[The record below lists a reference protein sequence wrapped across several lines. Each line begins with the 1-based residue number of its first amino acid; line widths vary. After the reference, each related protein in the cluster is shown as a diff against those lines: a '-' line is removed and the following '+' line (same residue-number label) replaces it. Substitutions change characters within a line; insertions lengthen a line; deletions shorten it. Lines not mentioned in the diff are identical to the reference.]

1 MTFDLM
7 LREPVRETLRKL
19 EKRKK
24 KEKEK
29 EKKRKRRPTKVSMR
43 Q

>member
-1 MTFDLM
+1 M

-29 EKKRKRRPTKVSMR
+29 EKKRKRRHTIVSMR

>member
-1 MTFDLM
+1 M

>member
-1 MTFDLM
+1 M

-29 EKKRKRRPTKVSMR
+29 EKKRKRRPTIVSMR

>member
-1 MTFDLM
+1 M
-7 LREPVRETLRKL
+7 LREQVRETLRKL
-19 EKRKK
+19 EKGKK

-29 EKKRKRRPTKVSMR
+29 EKKRKRRPTIVSMR